1 MTMTE
6 SVLVGKVD
14 GIIIATHSR
23 ANSKPAN
30 MTNTNFQL
38 LNVSKM
44 NWVNGGNTNIPIGTP
59 HLAKPVAKAEIIYK
73 PFLFGFDYII

>member
-1 MTMTE
+1 MTTTE
-6 SVLVGKVD
+6 SVLVGNLD
-14 GIIIATHSR
+14 GIVIATHSR

-30 MTNTNFQL
+30 ITNANFQL

-59 HLAKPVAKAEIIYK
+59 HLAKPVAKAKIICKQFFFSY
-73 PFLFGFDYII
+73 DI